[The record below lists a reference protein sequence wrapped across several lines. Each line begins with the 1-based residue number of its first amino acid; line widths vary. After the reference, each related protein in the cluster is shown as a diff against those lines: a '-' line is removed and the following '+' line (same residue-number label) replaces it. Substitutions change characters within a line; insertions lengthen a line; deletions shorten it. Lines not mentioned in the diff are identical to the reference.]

1 MMTRDDVEVFE
12 TTTVWKGFFRI
23 DKVRL
28 RHRLFSGDWGQPIT
42 REIFERGHAAALLP
56 YDPERDEVVLIE
68 QFRAAAMTGGA
79 QPWQIEIVAG
89 IIEDGE
95 TAEDVAR
102 REVIEEAGC
111 TVGDIIPALD
121 VFTSPGGSSERIA
134 IFLGRVDTHGVGGIH
149 GLPEEGEDIRVFT
162 ETLDE
167 ALARIANGG
176 ITNLITVAALQ
187 WLALNR
193 EDIRRRW
200 LCGDA

>member
-1 MMTRDDVEVFE
+1 
-12 TTTVWKGFFRI
+12 
-23 DKVRL
+23 
-28 RHRLFSGDWGQPIT
+28 
-42 REIFERGHAAALLP
+42 
-56 YDPERDEVVLIE
+56 
-68 QFRAAAMTGGA
+68 
-79 QPWQIEIVAG
+79 
-89 IIEDGE
+89 
-95 TAEDVAR
+95 
-102 REVIEEAGC
+102 
-111 TVGDIIPALD
+111 
-121 VFTSPGGSSERIA
+121 
-134 IFLGRVDTHGVGGIH
+134 VDTHGVGGIH